1 MSTPPSSSPPGWWR
15 SSPSPSSS
23 SPPSPSGWCGCT
35 GSCWCPWGPALPPT
49 TCSILRIVHWPMNK
63 IERCHLWPIILSYK
77 TCYLYY
83 ICISFSFCNTEY
95 KGKFKMRFSWN
106 VDIFGW
112 HSKMSFLSVH
122 LEDEISDKISLD
134 DIISKIFT
142 TSFYHQK
149 LFRCDHSADD
159 SIPNLQSLKTVAPE
173 IHISEFRTSP
183 LPHKWISNIAIAT
196 AIKSDL
202 RQGKQLRK
210 TPTQPHVLAWIIICS
225 INYHKPIVTV
235 GTTIMHSKQTLVC
248 NLTWNKKYFRILR
261 APIYTNSIK
270 LLYSASYPI

>member
-95 KGKFKMRFSWN
+95 MGKFKVRYFMKCWHIWLTLQNEFLKCPFGRWN
-106 VDIFGW
+106 FW
-112 HSKMSFLSVH
+112 
-122 LEDEISDKISLD
+122 
-134 DIISKIFT
+134 
-142 TSFYHQK
+142 Q
-149 LFRCDHSADD
+149 
-159 SIPNLQSLKTVAPE
+159 
-173 IHISEFRTSP
+173 
-183 LPHKWISNIAIAT
+183 
-196 AIKSDL
+196 
-202 RQGKQLRK
+202 
-210 TPTQPHVLAWIIICS
+210 
-225 INYHKPIVTV
+225 
-235 GTTIMHSKQTLVC
+235 
-248 NLTWNKKYFRILR
+248 NLTRRYHLQNFHHIFLPSKAF
-261 APIYTNSIK
+261 
-270 LLYSASYPI
+270 